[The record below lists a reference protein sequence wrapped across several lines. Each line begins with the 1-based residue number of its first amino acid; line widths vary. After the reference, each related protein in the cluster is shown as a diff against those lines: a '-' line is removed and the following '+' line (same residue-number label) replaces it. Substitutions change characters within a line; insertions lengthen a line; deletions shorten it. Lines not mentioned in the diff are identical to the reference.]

1 MGFGDKLKGLRDQA
15 QQAVAENKDKIQ
27 GAVQTVGDAANTRTH
42 GKYAAKIMK
51 VGERVEQSVEKFAQ
65 VDGETQQSQTAT
77 SAAVAEDEPAPAAEH
92 DAAPAAEHEGAPA
105 AEHEGAPAAEHDVAA
120 AAAESPEADT
130 SPSGE
135 RSSGSFP
142 EFE

>member
-105 AEHEGAPAAEHDVAA
+105 AEHDVAA